1 MQARTTTGTLLLCIV
16 VSGLSLS
23 ANAQAPACDSGC
35 LKGFVDGYIQALA
48 RRDSKDLPVAEGVKY
63 TENGR
68 VLDLG
73 DGFWH
78 TAGAPL
84 RYRDYLL
91 DPDTGQAA
99 ALTALKEYEGIAQM
113 AVRLKIVNRKITEIE
128 TLVARVGDQRWFA
141 PDNLEHMSDVFAQP
155 VASAERPTREQLVA
169 AATAYFNAI
178 QTEGTH
184 TLKVTADD
192 LDGRHVE
199 KIVSFRIDKGDKIV
213 MNFRLVLFDFDGTL
227 ADSMMA
233 TINIFQTIGPELG
246 LMVTGDENVRQ
257 AREKFGVDIGVATD
271 VGVAGDMSFEAITRQ
286 LLSQCKPAPSIE
298 ERTDVVAARERVHL
312 ARVNTWDVKTQFFP
326 TLTLQSNLSTT
337 TQLTGQSP
345 STLWSV
351 QGVLAWNIWDGGA
364 RYGNLRDAKLQVL
377 EAQDRLDAT
386 RRAAVIQVVQ
396 TDRGVL
402 VAQESRDVA
411 DRARNLAAEVDRLT
425 RAGFMTGQGTSL
437 DLVTAAAALRQ
448 AEINLAIN
456 DYSLIKARILAV
468 LSLASCPL

>member
-91 DPDTGQAA
+91 DPETGEAA

-113 AVRLKIVNRKITEIE
+113 AVRLKIVNQKITEIE

-155 VASAERPTREQLVA
+155 IASAERPTREQLVA

-178 QTEGTH
+178 QTEGTPQFVQAPFAPGMKRFENGLQTTNVTSNPLLERH
-184 TLKVTADD
+184 TWSPDLQLERAQYKGTNVMDRRYPVVDVEHGSVLAIATFRRDGADT
-192 LDGRHVE
+192 
-199 KIVSFRIDKGDKIV
+199 S
-213 MNFRLVLFDFDGTL
+213 TL
-227 ADSMMA
+227 LLAE
-233 TINIFQTIGPELG
+233 IF
-246 LMVTGDENVRQ
+246 
-257 AREKFGVDIGVATD
+257 K
-271 VGVAGDMSFEAITRQ
+271 
-286 LLSQCKPAPSIE
+286 
-298 ERTDVVAARERVHL
+298 
-312 ARVNTWDVKTQFFP
+312 
-326 TLTLQSNLSTT
+326 
-337 TQLTGQSP
+337 LTG
-345 STLWSV
+345 
-351 QGVLAWNIWDGGA
+351 GK
-364 RYGNLRDAKLQVL
+364 LR
-377 EAQDRLDAT
+377 EIR
-386 RRAAVIQVVQ
+386 AVI
-396 TDRGVL
+396 L
-402 VAQESRDVA
+402 
-411 DRARNLAAEVDRLT
+411 NLPNG
-425 RAGFMTGQGTSL
+425 AGTGWS
-437 DLVTAAAALRQ
+437 TAAH
-448 AEINLAIN
+448 
-456 DYSLIKARILAV
+456 
-468 LSLASCPL
+468 